1 MFGQPL
7 NYTEIYCFKLNFSS
21 PFLAKL
27 LCVDRFILHVTA
39 GVGKVQPA
47 SLIRPAETLCP
58 PRGVA
63 LKHGLLIDFVKNVD
77 LIYFIYSTCIRLH
90 CLKMRPAGPNTIN
103 MACKQKKIAH
113 SCVNA

>member
-77 LIYFIYSTCIRLH
+77 LIYFIYSTCIRILSENEARRAQH
-90 CLKMRPAGPNTIN
+90 NQHGLQT
-103 MACKQKKIAH
+103 KKN
-113 SCVNA
+113 CPLLR